1 MQQLTEI
8 RAGKRL
14 LSLDVMRGLIMIF
27 LAAEEAGVYTSL
39 QQLTTEGSWSYL
51 LVQQFF
57 HHPWNGLRVWDLV
70 QPAFMTMAGSA
81 LYISTVQKAGKGT
94 CWAENFR
101 HVLLRCVK
109 LFFLGI
115 VIHCVY
121 RNRLTWELWNV
132 LTQLSVTTVIAYF
145 IIRKGYAYQI
155 AVCVVL
161 LLLTE
166 CLYRFTHIP
175 GYDQPFV
182 NGHNFGNY
190 MDKVLMGKINE
201 DGWVAINALP
211 TAVHTIAGVLAGKLF
226 LEPLPDRDKI
236 KKLLAVAGLCLLL
249 GYGLDW
255 LHITPIIKRIATSAF
270 TLASLGWVFIAMA
283 VLYWIH
289 DIRQLNRYAWIAV
302 AVGTNAIF
310 LYMFFSTV
318 GWQWFNGFTG
328 IFVKGGLELV
338 AVPEAIRNLVSA
350 LVVLLLEW
358 YICYFL
364 YKKKVF
370 IKL

>member
-8 RAGKRL
+8 SAGKRL

-27 LAAEEAGVYTSL
+27 LAGEEAEVYHALENLTS
-39 QQLTTEGSWSYL
+39 EGSWSHG
-51 LVQQFF
+51 LVQQLF
-57 HHPWNGLRVWDLV
+57 HHPWNGLRAWDLI

-81 LYISTVQKAGKGT
+81 LYISTVQKANKGIG
-94 CWAENFR
+94 WAENFR
-101 HVLLRCVK
+101 HVLVRCIK

-115 VIHCVY
+115 VIHCMY

-132 LTQLSVTTVIAYF
+132 LTQLSVTTIIAYL
-145 IIRKGYAYQI
+145 IIRKGYVYQI
-155 AVCVVL
+155 VVCVAL

-190 MDKVLMGKINE
+190 MDLVLMGKING
-201 DGWVAINALP
+201 DGWVAINVIP
-211 TAVHTIAGVLAGKLF
+211 TAVHTIAGVLAGKL
-226 LEPLPDRDKI
+226 LVESLSGREKI
-236 KKLLAVAGLCLLL
+236 SKLLTAAGICLLL
-249 GYGLDW
+249 GFGLDW
-255 LHITPIIKRIATSAF
+255 LHITPIIKRIATSSF
-270 TLASLGWVFIAMA
+270 TLASLGWVFITMA
-283 VLYWIH
+283 FLYWIH
-289 DIRQLNRYAWIAV
+289 DVKHLNKYAWMAIV
-302 AVGTNAIF
+302 VGTNAIF
-310 LYMFFSTV
+310 MYMFFSTV
-318 GWQWFNGFTG
+318 GLQWFNGFVG
-328 IFVKGGLELV
+328 IFVKGGLELA

-350 LVVLLLEW
+350 LVVLALEW